1 MAAGIETIPH
11 PRDEACRHPASA
23 RSLFPVVI
31 ALLLVTAAGVVTAQA
46 AVISVTEE
54 GGTYGSLQAAIDAA
68 SPGDTLVVASGTYQG
83 PISVDERLYLTGQDT
98 GGGMPRILAPSGTV
112 AVTLTGSGIR
122 VEGFEIGGGAGTGIL
137 VASDENVVER
147 NYIHGCD
154 RGIRIA
160 AAEATAAGSRIA
172 WNRITENAVGIS
184 IDKPSGENL
193 IFANQLANTQ
203 NAISFSG
210 TTCWSSDP
218 IVYEYGESML
228 RGPLGN
234 FWDDYAGED
243 ADDDGIGDTAYTPS
257 GKGKGA
263 GSVLAGQNQVTD
275 EAPLVEHPSF
285 YTPVAGTSSTE
296 RTAAA
301 ITEEGDKEG
310 EPDAPLEA
318 AAVREQR
325 SAAPTL
331 RPVAAADGTA
341 SKRPSAFEVML
352 AALLAAGL
360 VLGLVLR
367 RAGRS
372 RTPGNQMRLSRPAG
386 LLVAAGHGI
395 IALVLAVG
403 AWEFAGLA
411 AAGNAA
417 AILLVAGGAAAA
429 VLLTLALSSV
439 ALGSCAVAAR
449 PLPGVPAFHLILA
462 TAAALVLAAAQ
473 WFRSGALQESSAGFL
488 VLVLLV
494 SAALAALQFRSTT
507 RLDAPGVADAAA
519 TVIDGDALTRF
530 AVREA
535 YFPEELRERY
545 HSVTYVGKGGS
556 AWVFRAERK
565 SDGAPV
571 AVKVPIS
578 FDEVTGKLFMKE
590 MRIWEELH
598 HKNIVDL
605 FSVNILPSP
614 YVEMEFIGQSLAD
627 LEKPVEPVRAAAIM
641 RGVAEGLSYAH
652 GKGVIHRD
660 IKPHNILLTGGGV
673 PKITDWGLGKI
684 MDDSRETSVV
694 GFSLA
699 YAAPEQI
706 APEKFGRPDAR
717 TDIYQFGVVFYELLT
732 GSAPLGGES
741 LGETS
746 VAIMGKTPEPP
757 SARIAGLEIF
767 DPIVL
772 KCLAKDPAA
781 RYPGMDAVIADLD
794 VLAASLED

>member
-1 MAAGIETIPH
+1 MPAGADQTSP
-11 PRDEACRHPASA
+11 S
-23 RSLFPVVI
+23 RSTPSLLPVVI

-46 AVISVTEE
+46 AVITVTEE
-54 GGTYGSLQAAIDAA
+54 GGSYGGLQATVDAA

-83 PISVDERLYLTGQDT
+83 PITVDERLILEGRDT
-98 GGGMPRILAPSGTV
+98 GGGMPRIIAPSGTV
-112 AVTLTGSGIR
+112 AVTLTGGGIR

-137 VASDENVVER
+137 VTSDENIIER

-160 AAEATAAGSRIA
+160 ATKDTAAGSRIA
-172 WNRITENAVGIS
+172 WNRITENAIGIS
-184 IDKPSGENL
+184 IDKTAGENL
-193 IFANQLANTQ
+193 IFANLLANTQ
-203 NAISFSG
+203 NAISQSD
-210 TTCWSSDP
+210 TTSWSSDP
-218 IVYEYGESML
+218 IIYEYGECRL
-228 RGPLGN
+228 QGPLGN
-234 FWDDYAGED
+234 FWDDYVGED
-243 ADDDGIGDTAYTPS
+243 ADEDGIGDTAYAPS

-263 GSVLAGQNQVTD
+263 GAALAGQNQVAD
-275 EAPLVEHPSF
+275 EAPLVEHPSS
-285 YTPVAGTSSTE
+285 YTPVAGTISAE

-301 ITEEGDKEG
+301 ISSEEEG
-310 EPDAPLEA
+310 EPDVPLEA
-318 AAVREQR
+318 AVVREQR

-331 RPVAAADGTA
+331 RPVAAADGTTA
-341 SKRPSAFEVML
+341 QRPSAFGVML
-352 AALLAAGL
+352 AALLAAVL

-367 RAGRS
+367 AKRS
-372 RTPGNQMRLSRPAG
+372 RTPGNEMRLSRPAA

-403 AWEFAGLA
+403 AWEFALLA
-411 AAGNAA
+411 ASGNTGT
-417 AILLVAGGAAAA
+417 ILFVTAGAAAA
-429 VLLTLALSSV
+429 VLLTLALSSA
-439 ALGSCAVAAR
+439 ALASGAVAAR
-449 PLPGVPAFHLILA
+449 PLPGVPAFHLFLA

-507 RLDAPGVADAAA
+507 RMDTPEEADAAA
-519 TVIDGDALTRF
+519 TVINADALTQF
-530 AVREA
+530 AVKEA
-535 YFPEELRERY
+535 YFPEELREKY
-545 HSVTYVGKGGS
+545 HRVTYVGKGGT

-598 HKNIVDL
+598 HRNIVDL

-627 LEKPVEPVRAAAIM
+627 LEKPVEPARAAAIM

-660 IKPHNILLTGGGV
+660 IKPHNILLTEGGV

-684 MDDSRETSVV
+684 MGDSRETSVV

-699 YAAPEQI
+699 YATPEQI

-717 TDIYQFGVVFYELLT
+717 TDIYQFGAVFYELLT

-746 VAIMGKTPEPP
+746 VAIMEKMPEPL
-757 SARIAGLEIF
+757 SARDAGLEEF

-772 KCLAKDPAA
+772 RCLAKDPAA
-781 RYPGMDAVIADLD
+781 RYPGMDALIADLEALMAPD
-794 VLAASLED
+794 SRED